1 MADDSPSSG
10 APSDTP
16 SANLPEEFPASVLEA
31 QGAPAFP
38 EAMEAERFVGRN
50 YFEAEMRPHQYWKL
64 RAYHEDVVQS
74 LATRLSLHLRM
85 PVDLKLVALDT
96 PNYEDFRKRLQT
108 PIHIAMVKAEPG
120 TAINIVALH
129 PALGL
134 TIADRLMGGP
144 GVVEEPEREMTDI
157 EAALLHQAIQII
169 MSDYFKWIP
178 AAGPLKPL
186 VIAHESH
193 PSFLKKGGPDHRLMV
208 LTLDASV
215 GEVKHS
221 IEMAMPFELIG
232 GLIEQF
238 RMPDTAAAGMPG
250 ATPRSFWT
258 EQLQGLPMGIEASW
272 QPLRLSAGQIG
283 RLRVG
288 DVIPMDPEF
297 VSRVQLRLG
306 PKTLLVGRL
315 GSVDGQRAVQLTS
328 IPTPLSAP

>member
-1 MADDSPSSG
+1 MADDPTSTGASNGSSSPESP
-10 APSDTP
+10 A
-16 SANLPEEFPASVLEA
+16 EFPATVQEA
-31 QGAPAFP
+31 EGAPAFP

-85 PVDLKLVALDT
+85 PVELKLVALDT
-96 PNYEDFRKRLQT
+96 PNYEDFRKRLLT
-108 PIHIAMVKAEPG
+108 PIHIALVKAEPG
-120 TAINIVALH
+120 SVINIVALH
-129 PALGL
+129 PVLGL
-134 TIADRLMGGP
+134 TISDRLMGGP
-144 GVVEEPEREMTDI
+144 GIAEGPERDMSDI
-157 EAALLHQAIQII
+157 EAALLDQAIQII

-178 AAGPLKPL
+178 KAETLKPV

-208 LTLDASV
+208 LTLEASV

-221 IEMAMPFELIG
+221 IEMAMPFELVG

-238 RMPDTAAAGMPG
+238 RMPEGGG
-250 ATPRSFWT
+250 ADSRNTVPRDFWT
-258 EQLQGLPMGIEASW
+258 EQLQGLPMGIQASW

-288 DVIPMDPEF
+288 DVVPMDPDF
-297 VSRVQLRLG
+297 ATRVHLRLG
-306 PKTLLVGRL
+306 PKTVLFGRL
-315 GSVDGQRAVQLTS
+315 GSVDGQRAIQLTTVPS
-328 IPTPLSAP
+328 PVSPP